1 MFCHQRSQWRP
12 CKQKKAIRR
21 FAICKGLS
29 GSEKRGGSQLGDH
42 VGAKGCLR
50 SGWTDVDLY
59 ASFSTGFF
67 LDFSLN
73 TVVVQSHF

>member
-1 MFCHQRSQWRP
+1 MQR
-12 CKQKKAIRR
+12 AV
-21 FAICKGLS
+21 S
-29 GSEKRGGSQLGDH
+29 GQVREE
-42 VGAKGCLR
+42 
-50 SGWTDVDLY
+50 GWTDVDLY